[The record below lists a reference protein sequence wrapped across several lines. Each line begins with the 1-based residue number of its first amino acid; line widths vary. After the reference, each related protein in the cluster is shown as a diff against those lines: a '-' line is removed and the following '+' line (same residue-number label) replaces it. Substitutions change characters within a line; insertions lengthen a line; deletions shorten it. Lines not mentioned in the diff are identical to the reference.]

1 MAPSDGLLRFET
13 LRQGRMPRDDVRKAL
28 PIFGEIQHGSPTPEY
43 RLRLSLSLT
52 EQIDAEVM
60 MKSDR
65 NKMTLLFTL
74 PAIAVLSIALLTSTG
89 PRPLRAQ
96 EVDLVKVDFQIVWP
110 GYRTSKLTGRTVVN
124 DLNEKIGTLDDV
136 IVTKEHDI
144 FIPVQ
149 VGGFLGV
156 GSRLVVLPFDAFKI
170 DDRKIVL
177 PNASKEQLKKLADF
191 KYVS

>member
-1 MAPSDGLLRFET
+1 LVELPRP
-13 LRQGRMPRDDVRKAL
+13 QGRRTA
-28 PIFGEIQHGSPTPEY
+28 GQ
-43 RLRLSLSLT
+43 
-52 EQIDAEVM
+52 
-60 MKSDR
+60 
-65 NKMTLLFTL
+65 
-74 PAIAVLSIALLTSTG
+74 TSQVES
-89 PRPLRAQ
+89 RRH
-96 EVDLVKVDFQIVWP
+96 
-110 GYRTSKLTGRTVVN
+110 
-124 DLNEKIGTLDDV
+124 GTLDDV

>member
-1 MAPSDGLLRFET
+1 
-13 LRQGRMPRDDVRKAL
+13 
-28 PIFGEIQHGSPTPEY
+28 
-43 RLRLSLSLT
+43 
-52 EQIDAEVM
+52 M

-74 PAIAVLSIALLTSTG
+74 PAIAVLSTALLWSTG

-96 EVDLVKVDFQIVWP
+96 EVDLVVVDLQVVQK
-110 GYRTSKLTGRTVVN
+110 GYRASKLVGRTVMN

-177 PNASKEQLKKLADF
+177 PNASREQLKKLAVY

>member
-1 MAPSDGLLRFET
+1 
-13 LRQGRMPRDDVRKAL
+13 
-28 PIFGEIQHGSPTPEY
+28 
-43 RLRLSLSLT
+43 
-52 EQIDAEVM
+52 
-60 MKSDR
+60 MKSNR

-74 PAIAVLSIALLTSTG
+74 PVIAILCTVLLTSTG
-89 PRPLRAQ
+89 PSPLRAQ
-96 EVDLVKVDFQIVWP
+96 EVDLVVVDLQVVQK
-110 GYRTSKLTGRTVVN
+110 GYRTSKLAGRTVVN

-156 GSRLVVLPFDAFKI
+156 GSRLVVLPFEAFKI
-170 DDRKIVL
+170 DANKIVL

-191 KYVS
+191 KYAS